1 MKSRLEA
8 LVVST
13 EIRLGFLL
21 VPIAESAY
29 NVQDVGRGDEARGRG
44 QAAYFRANRLLAQ
57 VADCDRKPLADDLE
71 SLQIALDGLFKDQ
84 QSALTGAIRDRDQ
97 AHPEQHFVLP
107 PEKIAKKSL
116 DADSPVDLET
126 QNPAVRRA

>member
-8 LVVST
+8 LVVSI

-29 NVQDVGRGDEARGRG
+29 NVRDVGRGDEARGRG

-57 VADCDRKPLADDLE
+57 VAECDRKPLADDLE

-84 QSALTGAIRDRDQ
+84 QSAFTGAIRDQ
-97 AHPEQHFVLP
+97 AHPEQHSVLP
-107 PEKIAKKSL
+107 PEKTAKKSL
-116 DADSPVDLET
+116 DADDPVDLET